1 MVDQKAY
8 VVIDSFAW
16 FEYFLGSSA
25 GEVARS
31 YVDEGRTLTPTIV
44 IAELSEKYGRLGLD
58 FKEKLK
64 FMKLR
69 SQLIPLDE
77 DIAELAG
84 KLSLE
89 RKKRV
94 EHWGMADSIVLA
106 TARLGNQ
113 KIITGDEH
121 FRDLKEAMMIK

>member
-1 MVDQKAY
+1 MVSQKAY

-16 FEYFLGSSA
+16 FEYFLGSKA
-25 GEVARS
+25 GDLVRS
-31 YVDEGRTLTPTIV
+31 YIDEGRTLTPTIV
-44 IAELSEKYGRLGLD
+44 VAELSEKYGRLGLD

-69 SQLIPLDE
+69 SDLIPLDE
-77 DIAELAG
+77 GIAELAG

-89 RKKRV
+89 RKKTV
-94 EHWGMADSIVLA
+94 EHWRMADSVILA
-106 TARLGNQ
+106 TARLGNH

-121 FRDLKEAMMIK
+121 FRDLNEAMMIK